1 MTTKLSPNLR
11 VPSAKR
17 CAPPVPWLR
26 GLLRSLVG
34 RILPAVCAMGA
45 ILTGALALTYAGGD
59 WLSAFERVLIVSVG
73 AGSLAAGLAA
83 VFVLLRLPRLER
95 ERDQLARGLA
105 VAALERDA
113 ALEQKL
119 ALENRVE
126 SLSLMRE
133 IHRTSNIRSKD
144 ERLRRILTAVAE
156 IADAPDI
163 TLFSLSR
170 GSADPVPSAYF
181 RKDRDHELFM
191 RIERPS
197 PRGVDFYCRDKEVS
211 ALVSANRYE
220 LRGDLFALGM
230 KCGTVEVS
238 LNLTDENRALAERDR
253 ASLLREILAG
263 AEISDARVGGVIEQR
278 KPVRTEL
285 PGLGLCELIYPLLAE
300 SELVGAM
307 SVRVYTDRIHRRRGA
322 SGVLASGGGLSGH
335 ELEEALV
342 ESSRHIAM
350 TLKRE
355 AAIERSF
362 TDGPTELFTKEKFIA
377 DLREAFQAAGGQG
390 AQPLS
395 LLMLDIDHFK
405 LVNDTHGHLTGDQIL
420 KGVASVLLRRIRSCD
435 VAYRYGGEELAVLL
449 PGADIAAAVATA
461 ERIRKTVHG
470 TRFLSEKGTT
480 VPVTLSAGVAQ
491 YEPNLKSERELIER
505 ADQAL
510 YASKQNGRNRV
521 TRWPLPASRAV
532 RQTGA
537 AKPRKTKPARGKRT
551 QTAVARSKTRKVTK
565 KLPSRP
571 AAARRRKA
579 S

>member
-1 MTTKLSPNLR
+1 
-11 VPSAKR
+11 
-17 CAPPVPWLR
+17 
-26 GLLRSLVG
+26 
-34 RILPAVCAMGA
+34 
-45 ILTGALALTYAGGD
+45 
-59 WLSAFERVLIVSVG
+59 
-73 AGSLAAGLAA
+73 
-83 VFVLLRLPRLER
+83 
-95 ERDQLARGLA
+95 
-105 VAALERDA
+105 
-113 ALEQKL
+113 
-119 ALENRVE
+119 
-126 SLSLMRE
+126 
-133 IHRTSNIRSKD
+133 
-144 ERLRRILTAVAE
+144 
-156 IADAPDI
+156 
-163 TLFSLSR
+163 
-170 GSADPVPSAYF
+170 
-181 RKDRDHELFM
+181 
-191 RIERPS
+191 
-197 PRGVDFYCRDKEVS
+197 
-211 ALVSANRYE
+211 
-220 LRGDLFALGM
+220 
-230 KCGTVEVS
+230 
-238 LNLTDENRALAERDR
+238 
-253 ASLLREILAG
+253 
-263 AEISDARVGGVIEQR
+263 
-278 KPVRTEL
+278 
-285 PGLGLCELIYPLLAE
+285 
-300 SELVGAM
+300 
-307 SVRVYTDRIHRRRGA
+307 
-322 SGVLASGGGLSGH
+322 
-335 ELEEALV
+335 
-342 ESSRHIAM
+342 M

-461 ERIRKTVHG
+461 ERIRKTVHS

-532 RQTGA
+532 RQTGV
-537 AKPRKTKPARGKRT
+537 AKPRKMKPARGKRT
-551 QTAVARSKTRKVTK
+551 QTAVARSQTRKVTK